1 MQILFLESRLSLSSK
16 SPEDIISEIR
26 FLISKYNVFNFSFL
40 DNDVIGNDYSRF
52 HNLLTLLSGLK
63 QDYPNFKINLAEIIT
78 RGISKTEVKEMALA
92 GFVYVQI
99 GYESVSDN
107 ILVKINKKIVLLAIF
122 CSLNGQLSMTLT

>member
-1 MQILFLESRLSLSSK
+1 MNQGYRYRVK

-92 GFVYVQI
+92 GFR
-99 GYESVSDN
+99 
-107 ILVKINKKIVLLAIF
+107 L
-122 CSLNGQLSMTLT
+122 CSNRIRIRQ